1 MKSLLKEIVLS
12 LIVPLSELIWTTV
25 SLGGQSTAAGG
36 GEPRGSGPAGGG
48 GLPRGHA
55 AGEDPERPGW
65 HSTVTAT
72 HPQRSPESAV
82 TSWDL
87 TPDPW
92 PWTVC
97 SRTAHL
103 KHLSWTG
110 SRVRYTM
117 EWKWCEWRLIDDLV
131 SLSLKHQTGE
141 VWCLQFIF
149 LFIFFLHHL
158 TFKTCLAWNKHC
170 VLLC

>member
-92 PWTVC
+92 PQTLDCLFTNCTSETSVLNGFKSSIYDGVKVVWMKVDWWSGEFEFETSNWRSLMSAIYFPFYFFFTSFNFQNVFG
-97 SRTAHL
+97 L
-103 KHLSWTG
+103 K
-110 SRVRYTM
+110 
-117 EWKWCEWRLIDDLV
+117 
-131 SLSLKHQTGE
+131 
-141 VWCLQFIF
+141 
-149 LFIFFLHHL
+149 
-158 TFKTCLAWNKHC
+158 
-170 VLLC
+170 